1 MSPRMSEK
9 ELLDRLAELPRE
21 KTPSR
26 DPWPAISAAI
36 EALPGKAGASGTGT
50 TWWPRA
56 AAAAVVLALAAGIL
70 LRPGF
75 DDSAAV
81 RGERVSSAP
90 TTAARTAVGEP
101 NARVTGMLDSLDAE
115 YAAAFREFIG
125 AGESRDVLA
134 QQTVEKIEMGW
145 ADMRVAEEALS
156 VALEQNPGDL
166 FLSER
171 MMELRARQLGFLKQL
186 VSLERNNR
194 RLTI

>member
-21 KTPSR
+21 KAPSR
-26 DPWPAISAAI
+26 DPWPAISAAMD
-36 EALPGKAGASGTGT
+36 AHSTGRRASGTGIS
-50 TWWPRA
+50 WWPTA
-56 AAAAVVLALAAGIL
+56 AAAAVVLALAAGFV
-70 LRPGF
+70 LRPGL
-75 DDSAAV
+75 DDPNPV
-81 RGERVSSAP
+81 RGEQLVSAP
-90 TTAARTAVGEP
+90 VTAGQAVVGEP
-101 NARVTGMLDSLDAE
+101 NARVSGMLDSLDAE

-145 ADMRVAEEALS
+145 ADMRVAEEQLT

>member
-36 EALPGKAGASGTGT
+36 EALPGKAGGSGTGT

-75 DDSAAV
+75 DDGAPV

-90 TTAARTAVGEP
+90 TAAAGTAVGEP